1 MFDNITMSDLL
12 VGIGNG
18 KTRVKRWDDKKPKR
32 IVKVKCKEDDKK
44 NTRK

>member
-18 KTRVKRWDDKKPKR
+18 KTRVKRWADKPVKR
-32 IVKVKCKEDDKK
+32 TKVKVKSTDKK
-44 NTRK
+44 NTSK